1 MVLCLLRIRTALR
14 LVLAAIIGAP
24 CLLLLMGSNFLPVVQ
39 RMARRPEQVQE
50 RFDLINIALQLFNQH
65 PFFGAGLGGFH
76 LAAGEI
82 AHNTP
87 MWFLADFGLA
97 GFLVLLAFLGW
108 FFRKAWVAYH
118 LAPDAERPLVLALIL
133 AHTAMLG
140 LAMGIEAFYQRHW
153 WLVFALI
160 ASAYSLSIRQPLRMR
175 GESRGL
181 CSC

>member
-1 MVLCLLRIRTALR
+1 
-14 LVLAAIIGAP
+14 
-24 CLLLLMGSNFLPVVQ
+24 
-39 RMARRPEQVQE
+39 
-50 RFDLINIALQLFNQH
+50 
-65 PFFGAGLGGFH
+65 
-76 LAAGEI
+76 
-82 AHNTP
+82 
-87 MWFLADFGLA
+87 MWFLADFGIA

-108 FFRKAWVAYH
+108 FFRRAWVAYR

-160 ASAYSLSIRQPLRMR
+160 ASAYSLSIRPPLRMS